1 MQLVFATNNKHKL
14 DEIRNIIPS
23 EIKILSLSDIGCAD
37 ELPETGNTLHHNSLQ
52 KARYVFDKFGYDCF
66 ADDTG
71 LEIEALDGRP
81 GVYSARYAG
90 PQCNFNDNIRLV
102 LSEMRNETNRK
113 ARFRTV
119 ISLVRNQE
127 SGIRNQ
133 NIFRP
138 HIDYFEGEVKGEIT
152 LAPAGAKGFGYDSI
166 FIPKGFSKT
175 FAEMEPELKN
185 SISHRANAV
194 KKLADF
200 LREL

>member
-1 MQLVFATNNKHKL
+1 MQLVFATNNKHKIE
-14 DEIRNIIPS
+14 EIRNIISS
-23 EIKILSLSDIGCAD
+23 EIKILSLADIGCTD
-37 ELPETGNTLHHNSLQ
+37 ELPETGTTLHHNSLQ

-113 ARFRTV
+113 ARFRTI

-127 SGIRNQ
+127 SGI
-133 NIFRP
+133 
-138 HIDYFEGEVKGEIT
+138 
-152 LAPAGAKGFGYDSI
+152 
-166 FIPKGFSKT
+166 
-175 FAEMEPELKN
+175 
-185 SISHRANAV
+185 
-194 KKLADF
+194 
-200 LREL
+200 